1 MFFLYVVKV
10 MATDA
15 KTLHNVFTHQT
26 YLGIEPFLSDGSIN
40 DLKKIFTNIG
50 L

>member
-1 MFFLYVVKV
+1 

-15 KTLHNVFTHQT
+15 KTFHNVFTHQT

-40 DLKKIFTNIG
+40 GLKEIFTHIG